1 MLITLIRFALVAPIG
16 DAGTEATPPIG
27 LAYLAAM
34 CKKANIEVKGIDAA
48 GHNLNKIFKIPEY
61 NLKGSGLELDEII
74 KLIDPKTRTIGISS
88 MFSHEWPYVRD
99 CILKIK
105 KNFPLAKIVAGGEH
119 VTALP
124 EYCLRDCRAIDYITL
139 GEGEQTWSEI
149 IKKEDSSFDE
159 IAGLAY
165 LKNDKFIQSTPRK
178 RISHID
184 EIPWPDW
191 ETFPIEPYLNN
202 AVSFG
207 PGSGR
212 NMPILA
218 SRGCPYECTFCSNPL
233 MFGRRYYTREINDL
247 IKQIKYY
254 IEKYKVTGLQFYDL
268 TAIVKK
274 KWVLEFCE
282 ALKNNNINLEWT
294 LPSGTRSEALDLDV
308 IKALASVHLK
318 YLVYAPESGSAITLK
333 KIKKKIKISS
343 VEQSIRYAVSQGI
356 VARTNL
362 IIGFPGET
370 RLQVYRTLYQQI
382 KFAFMGVED
391 VPTYYFNAYPGTELF
406 DQLLKEKKIELND
419 DYFHSLASLSHYNLA
434 PTNIS
439 YNEHMGRYELYVYRM
454 IGMILAYS
462 ISYIIRPKRIW
473 RTFSSIFKDNSATV
487 VEQRFKDFLRKS
499 NLFTNYIKPTVL
511 KFFFKNHQKKAK
523 IE

>member
-1 MLITLIRFALVAPIG
+1 MVITLIRFALVAPVG
-16 DAGTEATPPIG
+16 DAGTEPTPPIG
-27 LAYLAAM
+27 LAYLAGM
-34 CKKANIEVKGIDAA
+34 CKKANVGVIGIDAA
-48 GHNLNKIFKIPEY
+48 GQNLNKTFKIPKY
-61 NLKGSGLELDEII
+61 NLKGNGLEVDEII
-74 KLIDPKTRTIGISS
+74 KLIDPRTKTIGISS

-99 CILKIK
+99 SIHQIK
-105 KNFPLAKIVAGGEH
+105 KKFPEAKIVVGGEH
-119 VTALP
+119 ATALP
-124 EYCLRDCRAIDYITL
+124 EYCLRDCNSIDYISL
-139 GEGEQTWSEI
+139 GEGEETWSQI
-149 IKKEDSSFDE
+149 VKKNDGNFDE

-165 LKNDKFIQSTPRK
+165 LKNNNFVQSEPRK
-178 RISHID
+178 RIAHID

-191 ETFPIEPYLNN
+191 ETFPIEPYLDN

-247 IKQIKYY
+247 IKQIKHY
-254 IEKYKVTGLQFYDL
+254 IEKYKITGLQFYDL

-282 ALKNNNINLEWT
+282 ALKKNNINLEWT
-294 LPSGTRSEALDLDV
+294 LPSGTRSEALDLEV
-308 IKALASVHLK
+308 IKALASVNLK
-318 YLVYAPESGSAITLK
+318 YLVYAPESGSAATLK
-333 KIKKKIKISS
+333 RIKKKIKISS
-343 VEQSIRYAVSQGI
+343 VEQSIKYAVSQKI

-406 DQLLKEKKIELND
+406 DQLVKEKKLIIND

-439 YNEHMGRYELYVYRM
+439 YNEYMGRYELYVYRM
-454 IGMILAYS
+454 IGMILAYA
-462 ISYIIRPKRIW
+462 ISYIIRPKRIL
-473 RTFSSIFKDNSATV
+473 RTVSSLFKDNSATV

-499 NLFTNYIKPTVL
+499 SIFQKYIKPVVL
-511 KFFFKNHQKKAK
+511 KVFFREEFKKR
-523 IE
+523 

>member
-1 MLITLIRFALVAPIG
+1 
-16 DAGTEATPPIG
+16 
-27 LAYLAAM
+27 
-34 CKKANIEVKGIDAA
+34 
-48 GHNLNKIFKIPEY
+48 
-61 NLKGSGLELDEII
+61 
-74 KLIDPKTRTIGISS
+74 

-99 CILKIK
+99 SINQIK
-105 KNFPLAKIVAGGEH
+105 NKFPAAKIVVGGEH
-119 VTALP
+119 VTAIP
-124 EYCLRDCRAIDYITL
+124 EYCLRDCNSIDYISL
-139 GEGEQTWSEI
+139 GEGEETWSEI
-149 IKKEDSSFDE
+149 IKKNDNNFDE

-165 LKNDKFIQSTPRK
+165 LKNNNFIQSEPRK
-178 RISHID
+178 RIKHID

-191 ETFPIEPYLNN
+191 KTFPIEPYLDN

-233 MFGRRYYTREINDL
+233 MFGRRYFTREINDL

-254 IEKYKVTGLQFYDL
+254 IEKYKITGLQFYDL

-282 ALKNNNINLEWT
+282 ALKKNNINLEWS
-294 LPSGTRSEALDLDV
+294 LPSGTRSEALDLEV
-308 IKALASVHLK
+308 IKALASVNLK
-318 YLVYAPESGSAITLK
+318 YLVYAPESGSAKTLVL
-333 KIKKKIKISS
+333 IKKKIKISA
-343 VEQSIRYAVSQGI
+343 VEQSIRYAVSQNI

-370 RLQVYRTLYQQI
+370 RLQLYRTLYQQI

-406 DQLLKEKKIELND
+406 DQLLKEKKITLND
-419 DYFHSLASLSHYNLA
+419 DYFHSLATLSHYNLA
-434 PTNIS
+434 PTNVS
-439 YNEHMGRYELYVYRM
+439 YNEYMGKYELYIYRI

-462 ISYIIRPKRIW
+462 ISYLIRPKRIF
-473 RTFSSIFKDNSATV
+473 RTIKSIFRDGSATV

-499 NLFTNYIKPTVL
+499 RLFNKHIKPFVL
-511 KFFFKNHQKKAK
+511 KVFFREEFKK
-523 IE
+523 

>member
-1 MLITLIRFALVAPIG
+1 MVISLIRFALVAPVG
-16 DAGTEATPPIG
+16 DAGTEPTPPIG

-34 CKKANIEVKGIDAA
+34 CKKANVEVIGIDAA
-48 GHNLNKIFKIPEY
+48 GRNLNKTFKIPKY
-61 NLKGSGLELDEII
+61 NLKGNGLEVDEII
-74 KLIDPKTRTIGISS
+74 KLIDPRTKTIGISS

-99 CILKIK
+99 SINQIK
-105 KNFPLAKIVAGGEH
+105 NKFPAAKIVVGGEH
-119 VTALP
+119 VTAIP
-124 EYCLRDCRAIDYITL
+124 EYCLRDCNSIDYISL
-139 GEGEQTWSEI
+139 GEGEETWSEI
-149 IKKEDSSFDE
+149 IKKNDNNFDE

-165 LKNDKFIQSTPRK
+165 LKNNNFIQSEPRK
-178 RISHID
+178 RIKHID

-191 ETFPIEPYLNN
+191 KTFPIEPYLDN

-233 MFGRRYYTREINDL
+233 MFGRRYFTREINDL

-254 IEKYKVTGLQFYDL
+254 IEKYKITGLQFYDL

-282 ALKNNNINLEWT
+282 ALKKNNINLEWS
-294 LPSGTRSEALDLDV
+294 LPSGTRSEALDLEV
-308 IKALASVHLK
+308 IKALASVNLK
-318 YLVYAPESGSAITLK
+318 YLVYAPESGSAKTLVL
-333 KIKKKIKISS
+333 IKKKIKISA
-343 VEQSIRYAVSQGI
+343 VEQSIRYAVSQNI

-370 RLQVYRTLYQQI
+370 RLQLYRTLYQQI

-406 DQLLKEKKIELND
+406 DQLLKEKKITLND
-419 DYFHSLASLSHYNLA
+419 DYFHSLATLSHYNLA
-434 PTNIS
+434 PTNVS
-439 YNEHMGRYELYVYRM
+439 YNEYMGKYELYIYRI

-462 ISYIIRPKRIW
+462 ISYLIRPKRIF
-473 RTFSSIFKDNSATV
+473 RTIKSIFRDGSATV

-499 NLFTNYIKPTVL
+499 RLFNKHIKPFVL
-511 KFFFKNHQKKAK
+511 KVFFREEFKK
-523 IE
+523 

>member
-1 MLITLIRFALVAPIG
+1 MVISLIRFALVAPVG
-16 DAGTEATPPIG
+16 DAGTEPTPPIG
-27 LAYLAAM
+27 LAYLAGM
-34 CKKANIEVKGIDAA
+34 CKKANVEVIGIDAA
-48 GHNLNKIFKIPEY
+48 GRNLNKTFKIPKY
-61 NLKGSGLELDEII
+61 NLKGNGLEVDEII
-74 KLIDPKTRTIGISS
+74 KLIDPRTKTIGISS

-99 CILKIK
+99 SINQIK
-105 KNFPLAKIVAGGEH
+105 NKFPAAKIVVGGEH
-119 VTALP
+119 VTAIP
-124 EYCLRDCRAIDYITL
+124 EYCLRDCNSIDYISL
-139 GEGEQTWSEI
+139 GEGEETWSEI
-149 IKKEDSSFDE
+149 VKKNDNNFDE

-165 LKNDKFIQSTPRK
+165 LKNNKFIQSEPRK
-178 RISHID
+178 RIRHID

-191 ETFPIEPYLNN
+191 KTFPIEPYLDN

-233 MFGRRYYTREINDL
+233 MFGRRYFTREINDL

-254 IEKYKVTGLQFYDL
+254 IEKYKITGLQFYDL

-282 ALKNNNINLEWT
+282 ALKKNNINLEWS
-294 LPSGTRSEALDLDV
+294 LPSGTRSEALDLEV
-308 IKALASVHLK
+308 IKALASVNLK
-318 YLVYAPESGSAITLK
+318 YLVYAPESGSAKTLVL
-333 KIKKKIKISS
+333 IKKKIKISA
-343 VEQSIRYAVSQGI
+343 VEQSIKYAVSQNI

-370 RLQVYRTLYQQI
+370 RLQLYRTLYQQI

-406 DQLLKEKKIELND
+406 DQLLKEKKITLND
-419 DYFHSLASLSHYNLA
+419 DYFHSLATLSHYNLA
-434 PTNIS
+434 PTNVS
-439 YNEHMGRYELYVYRM
+439 YNEYMGKYELYVYRI

-462 ISYIIRPKRIW
+462 ISYLIRPKRIF
-473 RTFSSIFKDNSATV
+473 RTIKSIFRDGSATV

-499 NLFTNYIKPTVL
+499 RLFNKHIKPFVL
-511 KFFFKNHQKKAK
+511 KVFFREEFKK
-523 IE
+523 